1 MLKQQ
6 LFTDGVNFM
15 FNMARWSILLADW
28 QVFAEGFA
36 ITIAISFVSLLGTL
50 FISLIVG
57 LIRCSQNRTAKSV
70 CLAYINFFQ
79 NTPLLVQ
86 LLFMYNVLPRL
97 NIMLSPFA
105 CGCLGLALYTGAFGA
120 SVVEAA
126 VKAIPKGQTEAALS
140 QGMSYLQALFL
151 IVIPQAVKIAIP
163 PMTNQCVNMI
173 KNSATL
179 TVVTAGE
186 LMYRAD
192 GWAAEYGCYTQSFFI
207 SAILYLILCL
217 PLSKWSEYLEKK
229 VVRA

>member
-1 MLKQQ
+1 
-6 LFTDGVNFM
+6 M
-15 FNMARWSILLADW
+15 FNLARWEILFADW
-28 QVFAEGFA
+28 QIFAQGFA
-36 ITIAISFVSLLGTL
+36 ITIAISVVSLLGTL
-50 FISLIVG
+50 FISLIAG
-57 LIRCSQNRTAKSV
+57 LILCTQNKTAKSI
-70 CLAYINFFQ
+70 CLAYVNFFQ

-97 NIMLSPFA
+97 GIMLSPFA
-105 CGCLGLALYTGAFGA
+105 CGCLGLSLYTGAFGA

-126 VKAIPKGQTEAALS
+126 IKAIPKGQTEASLS

-186 LMYRAD
+186 LMYRTD
-192 GWAAEYGCYTQSFFI
+192 GWASEYGCYTQSFI
-207 SAILYLILCL
+207 LSACLYLMLCL

-229 VVRA
+229 VVKA